1 MGWIGLALLLGALAL
16 LIVSG
21 WPTYVVVITVS
32 VVGAA
37 LGVALGAFDAAV
49 LGALP
54 ARLVGLLEHDLLQA
68 IALYALVGSLLTR
81 LGVADAVYRGL
92 ARAGSR
98 LDARA
103 APAWSG
109 LALAALFAPMNGS
122 VGASLVALQR
132 SAGAFWAEGGM
143 PPARRC
149 TLTAVAG
156 TLGVIV
162 PPSLVLLL
170 LSEAMMAAHTEGL
183 NLARSLGTA
192 VASTSVR
199 VINTQDVVT
208 AATLPGLLLLLLWA
222 AVAWFTS
229 RRAGGEA
236 STADL
241 AGETP
246 PAPPTSAG
254 AGLAWLA
261 APLAILVLLVL
272 VALGVVRA
280 VEGAATFGTLLL
292 VWAIAG
298 RRLSRSL
305 LGEVLDDAM
314 ALTGS
319 LFALLIAATS
329 LSLVLRAFGTDRLV
343 AGWMLALQG
352 REALALLVVFVLLL
366 AFAFVLDAFEIIF
379 LVVPL
384 LMPPVLAQV
393 ADAAWVVALT
403 LLVLQL
409 GFLMPPFGYAI
420 VLARSQVTAPLPA
433 WRPLLGA
440 LVPYLVALL
449 LVIAAVATNPRL
461 AHPSGPSQGTPPP
474 TTSGS
479 DDLDQRLRDMAAP
492 RDSGR

>member
-37 LGVALGAFDAAV
+37 LGVALGAFDGAV

-92 ARAGSR
+92 ARAVGR
-98 LDARA
+98 LDVRA

-149 TLTAVAG
+149 ALTAVAG

-170 LSEAMMAAHTEGL
+170 LSEAMMVAHTEGL
-183 NLARSLGTA
+183 NLARSLGTP
-192 VASTSVR
+192 VASMSVR

-208 AATLPGLLLLLLWA
+208 AAALPGLLLLLLWA

-229 RRAGGEA
+229 RRAGREA
-236 STADL
+236 AATDL
-241 AGETP
+241 ADGARP
-246 PAPPTSAG
+246 AQAPPTDVG
-254 AGLAWLA
+254 FTWLA
-261 APLAILVLLVL
+261 APVAILVLLVL

-298 RRLSRSL
+298 RRLSRPL
-305 LGEVLDDAM
+305 LGQVLDDAM

-393 ADAAWVVALT
+393 VDAAWVVALT

-420 VLARSQVTAPLPA
+420 VLARSQVAAPAPA
-433 WRPLLGA
+433 WPPLLRA
-440 LVPYLVALL
+440 LGPYLAALL
-449 LVIAAVATNPRL
+449 LVIATVAASPWL
-461 AHPSGPSQGTPPP
+461 AHPTGESRLAPPP
-474 TTSGS
+474 AALGG
-479 DDLDQRLRDMAAP
+479 DDLDERLREMAAP
-492 RDSGR
+492 RESGR